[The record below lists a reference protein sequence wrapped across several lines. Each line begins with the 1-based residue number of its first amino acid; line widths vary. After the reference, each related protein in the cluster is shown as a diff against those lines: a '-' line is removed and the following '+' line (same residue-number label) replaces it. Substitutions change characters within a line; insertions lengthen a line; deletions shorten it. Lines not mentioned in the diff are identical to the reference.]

1 MGVSQYESRPAGLA
15 VKDTEDFYRALFEH
29 SADAILVIEDE
40 RFVDCNPAAV
50 RMLRFPDKQSLLERY
65 SGGTREGTFRAHPG
79 EFSPPTQPDGRD
91 SFEKADEIMGIAFER
106 GSQTFEWDHVR
117 ADGEVFPVEVQLTP
131 IKSGDRQVLLVHWR
145 EIGERKR
152 MEAELQRAQRLEAVG
167 RLAGGIAHDFN
178 NLLVVIVSY
187 AELLGQDLMAAGL
200 SEAAGHAGEIEAA
213 ADRAAE
219 LTHQL
224 LSFSRGQPIQP
235 RPTDLVALLEDC
247 GTMLRRLIGEDIEF
261 VLELPDAPV
270 VVRVDPS
277 QIERMIVNLVTNAR
291 DAMSN
296 GGGLHVHLESSL
308 DRRPDSR
315 NEPPMGPQASIT
327 VSDCG
332 EGMTAEQIDHA
343 FEPFYTTK
351 QGGAG
356 TGLGLATVRS
366 IADQCGGRT
375 SIESTPQQGTS
386 VTVTIPLSTEAPA
399 RKRDADATVPAVTGD
414 ELVLVVEDE
423 AAIRRLIE
431 RTLVRHGYQVLT
443 ASDGSEALEVA
454 NSVNARID
462 LVISDVIMPH
472 LSGPKLIEQ
481 LRKSRPDVSVIF
493 MSGYA
498 HEGSLYGDTLESN
511 AEILEKPF
519 SQAVLLTLLRRVLD
533 RK

>member
-1 MGVSQYESRPAGLA
+1 

-40 RFVDCNPAAV
+40 RFIDCNPAAV
-50 RMLRFPDKQSLLERY
+50 RMLRFPDKQSLLDRY
-65 SGGTREGTFRAHPG
+65 SGGRREGTLRAHPG
-79 EFSPPTQPDGRD
+79 EFSPPTQPDGQD
-91 SFEKADEIMGIAFER
+91 SFEKADEIMRLAFER

-131 IKSGDRQVLLVHWR
+131 IESDDRQVLLVQWR

-152 MEAELQRAQRLEAVG
+152 MEAEHQRGQRLEAVG

-187 AELLGQDLMAAGL
+187 AEMLSQELVAAGL
-200 SEAAGHAGEIEAA
+200 SDAAGHAGEIEAA
-213 ADRAAE
+213 ANRAAE
-219 LTHQL
+219 LTRQL

-235 RPTDLVALLEDC
+235 RPTDLVALLGDC
-247 GTMLRRLIGEDIEF
+247 GAMLGRLIGEDVEF
-261 VLELPDAPV
+261 TLELPDAPV

-291 DAMSN
+291 DAMPN
-296 GGGLHVHLESSL
+296 GGRLLVQLESSL
-308 DRRPDSR
+308 DPGPDSR
-315 NEPPMGPQASIT
+315 NDAPMGPHASIV
-327 VSDCG
+327 VSDSG
-332 EGMTAEQIDHA
+332 EGMTADQIDQA

-351 QGGAG
+351 QVGAG

-366 IADQCGGRT
+366 IADQCGGRA

-386 VTVTIPLSTEAPA
+386 VTVTIPLSAEAPA
-399 RKRDADATVPAVTGD
+399 RKKDADPTVPAVKGN

-431 RTLVRHGYQVLT
+431 KTLVRHGYQVLT

-454 NSVNARID
+454 NKVKARID

-481 LRKSRPDVSVIF
+481 LRESRPDVSVIF
-493 MSGYA
+493 MSGYS
-498 HEGSLYGDTLESN
+498 HEGSLNGDALESN
-511 AEILEKPF
+511 EEILEKPF
-519 SQAVLLTLLRRVLD
+519 SPAMLLRLLRSVLD
-533 RK
+533 RE